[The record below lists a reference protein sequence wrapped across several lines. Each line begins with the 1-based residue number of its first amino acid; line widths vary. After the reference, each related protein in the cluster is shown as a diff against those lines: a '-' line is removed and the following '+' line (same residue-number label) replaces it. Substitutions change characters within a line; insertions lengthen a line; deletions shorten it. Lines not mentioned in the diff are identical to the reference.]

1 MRAALLA
8 WQVRRAFSAGRGR
21 PRVRALD
28 GADLVALAGECVG
41 VVGPNGAGKT
51 TLFAVAAGLLAPDA
65 GEVWVCGRRPGSPEA
80 RRRAGFAP
88 EHPAFYPELTVRE
101 LLAYL
106 AAGHARRGRE
116 RRALVEEAL
125 ALGGLG
131 DWAERRAG
139 TLSRGIALRL
149 AFAQAAL
156 GRRELVL
163 LDETLSGMDPLA
175 QRDARERIRKLLECG
190 VAVVIASHDLGA
202 VERLASRVAILHEG
216 RTVRVL
222 EASDLARERS
232 LVLVVEGSPRTAA
245 EILAR
250 RYAQVACEPAGARV
264 ALGTCE
270 TPEGILSYCREQ
282 RIGVR
287 ASRVVSRT
295 LEEAAVATLL
305 AAGAGGAGGAGPADA
320 GAAAR

>member
-8 WQVRRAFSAGRGR
+8 WQVRRTFAAGRGR
-21 PRVRALD
+21 PPVRALD
-28 GADLVALAGECVG
+28 GADLVVLAGECVG
-41 VVGPNGAGKT
+41 LVGPNGAGKT
-51 TLFAVAAGLLAPDA
+51 TLFGVAAGLLAPD
-65 GEVWVCGRRPGSPEA
+65 GGDVWVCGYRPRAREA

-88 EHPAFYPELTVRE
+88 EHPAFYPELSVRE
-101 LLAYL
+101 VLAHF
-106 AAGHARRGRE
+106 ATAHARGRPE

-125 ALGGLG
+125 AVGGLG
-131 DWAERRAG
+131 DWADRRAG
-139 TLSRGIALRL
+139 GLSRGLALRL

-175 QRDARERIRKLLECG
+175 QRDARERIRGLVERG
-190 VAVVIASHDLGA
+190 VAVVVASHDLGA
-202 VERLASRVAILHEG
+202 VERLATRVAVLHRG

-232 LVLVVEGSPRTAA
+232 LVLVVEGSPRGAA

-250 RYAQVACEPAGARV
+250 RYAQVACEPAGARI
-264 ALGTCE
+264 ALGSCE
-270 TPEGILSYCREQ
+270 TPEGILAYCREH

-287 ASRVVSRT
+287 ASRVVSRS
-295 LEEAAVATLL
+295 LEEVAVATLR
-305 AAGAGGAGGAGPADA
+305 AAGA
-320 GAAAR
+320 R